1 MLELRLETFFRT
13 QIASSEGMIVK
24 YGCNQAPVVSE
35 DGDVPPEECHLA
47 VVEDL
52 HLLLIARLLVDVI
65 DAPPQF
71 LHGVL

>member
-1 MLELRLETFFRT
+1 
-13 QIASSEGMIVK
+13 MIVK

-35 DGDVPPEECHLA
+35 DGDVPSQECHLA